1 MASTEEVK
9 GPSEYT
15 SEWRAAVLEVEQA
28 RQDYARALAA
38 TYRVEAEVDSSWMRL
53 WRAERRRDK
62 LLNSF

>member
-1 MASTEEVK
+1 MAAIEEMK
-9 GPSEYT
+9 GTPEYP

-28 RQDYARALAA
+28 RQHYARALAA
-38 TYRVEAEVDSSWMRL
+38 GSRVEAEVDSSWMRL